1 MAEYH
6 RTQEEVQQFLNHMKS
21 LIPKKDKV
29 IINVRPWKGHRVNKT
44 QAYMAETGIRLE
56 DILNVLSELQVC
68 HYSYTADDRNN
79 NFKGQQVWIFG
90 LRKNMIDRDEDLYI
104 KLKILTTD
112 DDTLLIMSFHPE
124 NPGCDGQM
132 LKFPFKNT
140 KEI

>member
-1 MAEYH
+1 MVEDH
-6 RTQEEVQQFLNHMKS
+6 CTREEVQKFLDCMKS
-21 LIPKKDKV
+21 LLLKKDKV

-44 QAYMAETGIRLE
+44 QAYMAETGIVLE
-56 DILNVLSELQVC
+56 DILNVLYELQVC
-68 HYSYTADDRNN
+68 NFSYTAEDRNV
-79 NFKGQQVWIFG
+79 NFKGQRVWIFG
-90 LRKNMIDRDEDLYI
+90 LRKNMIDKDEDLYI

-124 NPGCDGQM
+124 SPGCDGQM